1 MKAQKEDLLKVI
13 SREEQKNKMFFKFKH
28 NILSKYM
35 DLKDSPPFEMYFEK
49 QFLQIINKNA
59 NKYSFF
65 KKARKPLNKPLLESI
80 IFKIND
86 SFKSKIEFI
95 DTYNS
100 NNLFS
105 NSNNKN
111 TNKNNS
117 NNNNSDN
124 MINNNKT
131 DNNENSNYIE
141 IPIKNNNDNI
151 DDYENSN
158 NKKADNMNSNN
169 DIKHNKKIFNQNNT
183 NNKNLNN
190 ENKDNN
196 EISNNKE
203 PKICN
208 SGDKNLN
215 NNNSKK
221 KKKTKKSYISN
232 SSIGYK
238 SKIIE
243 QKLYK
248 KSQEI
253 QEIISQQ
260 EVFLSQIIKENN
272 KKDEKKKITYDKNN
286 LKGTSFETY
295 IIQFIHDLLNCFSS
309 KDEFDYYNNQII
321 YTEELNK
328 IFRKYQLEE
337 ISNIELDF
345 EIVNLKV
352 KDFIDILIY
361 LFPNYI
367 NLGNLKLEP
376 FQQKM
381 DFDKLLKMKENYK
394 DSLES
399 IDIFGEIGVN
409 VQTEDEKIEQLIKY
423 MKLFYNINY
432 LVNNNKE
439 ESDFI
444 LKAFNLS
451 NNNNKVI
458 LFISNGDYEQFYERN
473 LNMKTKFIKAQNIF
487 KVNSL
492 LVYFRDKNYSK
503 ENDIINYLIFNNNLN
518 NINNTSNIAQ
528 NCFYQNKKKFIDNLA
543 KQKQKN
549 IKQNIINNNILEK
562 FHINY
567 VILKEESII
576 LEKNILNF

>member
-100 NNLFS
+100 NNLFT

-286 LKGTSFETY
+286 LKGTSFEKY
-295 IIQFIHDLLNCFSS
+295 ILQFIHDLLNCFSS

-381 DFDKLLKMKENYK
+381 DFYKLLKMKENYK

-492 LVYFRDKNYSK
+492 LVYFRDKNNSK

-518 NINNTSNIAQ
+518 NIINTSNIAQ